1 MKDNV
6 NNPEHYKTG
15 GIETI
20 DFLEAKLGP
29 IGFKAYCR
37 GNALKYLSRAGKKDN
52 EVEDIKKAIWYLN
65 REVQAH
71 EKEYPENLP
80 NYI

>member
-1 MKDNV
+1 MEDNV
-6 NNPEHYKTG
+6 NNPAHYKTG

-29 IGFKAYCR
+29 EGFKSYCR
-37 GNALKYLSRAGKKDN
+37 GNALKYLSRAGKKHN

-65 REVQAH
+65 REISTID
-71 EKEYPENLP
+71 KEDP
-80 NYI
+80 NHY

>member
-6 NNPEHYKTG
+6 NHPEHYKTG

-20 DFLEAKLGP
+20 DFLEAKLGTE
-29 IGFKAYCR
+29 GFKSYCR
-37 GNALKYLSRAGKKDN
+37 GNALKYLARAGKKDN

-65 REVQAH
+65 REIATI
-71 EKEYPENLP
+71 EKTA
-80 NYI
+80 